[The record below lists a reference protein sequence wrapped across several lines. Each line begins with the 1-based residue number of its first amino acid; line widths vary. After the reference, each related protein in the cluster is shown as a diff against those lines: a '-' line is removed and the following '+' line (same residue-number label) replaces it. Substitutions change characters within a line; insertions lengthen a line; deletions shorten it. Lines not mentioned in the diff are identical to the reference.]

1 MTALLF
7 LAGMLALTPACESE
21 AAEPLLTT
29 AGPSK
34 AEPAA
39 WSLTAEN
46 DSMATGAD
54 RNYTSGIE
62 LSYVAPLDDVPAWA
76 STAER
81 VLLETTGAR
90 PSMWGIAVGQSIFTP
105 DDIAANPAPPD
116 QHPYAG
122 FLYLQLMAA
131 AEEAMDNDPRASF
144 MDIVELE
151 IGLVGPSS
159 LGQQSQQGVHEL
171 LNAPNPAGW
180 DSQLK
185 DELAFALSFDRRW
198 RAAPRDDLSPPGGL
212 ETDLTPSVGFTVG
225 TLRTEAYAGLSARL
239 GYGLA
244 DDYGAPRVRPSLSGA
259 GYFRPQNGFSW
270 YVFGGVQV
278 RAVARNLFLDGNT
291 FRDSAS
297 VDKHTFVADAQ
308 LGAALQMGDW
318 RLIYTYVTRSEEFKT
333 QGERQDFG
341 ALSLSVRY

>member
-7 LAGMLALTPACESE
+7 LAGMLAATPACDSG
-21 AAEPLLTT
+21 AADPIST
-29 AGPSK
+29 AAPSK

-105 DDIAANPAPPD
+105 DNIAANPAPPD

-131 AEEAMDNDPRASF
+131 AEEAMDDDPRASF

-185 DELAFALSFDRRW
+185 DELAFALSLERRW
-198 RAAPRDDLSPPGGL
+198 RAEHNADAYTLPGGV
-212 ETDLTPSVGFTVG
+212 EADLTPNLGVTVG
-225 TLRTEAYAGLSARL
+225 TLRTEAHAGVSVRV
-239 GYGLA
+239 GYGLEE
-244 DDYGAPRVRPSLSGA
+244 DYGAPRVRPSLSGA
-259 GYFRPQNGFSW
+259 GYFRPQGGFSW
-270 YVFGGVQV
+270 YVFGGVQL
-278 RAVARNLFLDGNT
+278 RAVARNIFLDGNT